1 MRREKPE
8 RIHLRQSK
16 TCPECGSDRLIT
28 DYEIAEKVCRDCGF
42 VVAEKMADKG
52 PEWRAFTT
60 EQRDKRRRVGA
71 PSTFT
76 IHDKGLSTTIDT
88 RNRDAQGRKLSL
100 EQRAQIYRL
109 RKWQRRV
116 RVSDSKERNLSIALS
131 FMSKLCSNISL
142 PKTILETA
150 SIIYLKALK
159 KQLIRGRSIRGLAAA
174 SVYIACRK
182 CGIVRTLNEVSKSS
196 GLGIMNVSRC
206 YRFMVK
212 ELEEFVP
219 LSNLSRYVARLSNH
233 LGLVGNAEA
242 IALHILHAAKKK
254 HLTSGKAPLGIAAAA
269 TYIASIMVSDRR
281 TQREVAEVAGV
292 TEVTIRNRYKDFME
306 NLDISVKL

>member
-52 PEWRAFTT
+52 PEWRAFTK

-254 HLTSGKAPLGIAAAA
+254 HLISGKAPLGIAAAA